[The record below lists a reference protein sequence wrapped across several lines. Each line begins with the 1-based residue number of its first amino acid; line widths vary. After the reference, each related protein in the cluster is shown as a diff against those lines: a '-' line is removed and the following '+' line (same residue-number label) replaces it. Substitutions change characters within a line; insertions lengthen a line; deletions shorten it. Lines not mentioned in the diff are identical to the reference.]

1 MPRAR
6 RQSIA
11 HDLPP
16 ELHPPPWPKSEE
28 GQQISAALN
37 AWALHSK
44 RPLVILLDEIDA
56 LQDHALISVLRQLRA
71 GYPRRP
77 DSFPASLALIGLR
90 DVRDY
95 KVKAGGSVHLG
106 TSSPFNIA
114 VRSITLRHF
123 TQNEAANLLQQH
135 TAETGQPFAPEA
147 EDQPAA
153 GPDRRR
159 GPSRRRGRRPSRRAA
174 PGQAG

>member
-1 MPRAR
+1 M
-6 RQSIA
+6 
-11 HDLPP
+11 
-16 ELHPPPWPKSEE
+16 
-28 GQQISAALN
+28 
-37 AWALHSK
+37 
-44 RPLVILLDEIDA
+44 
-56 LQDHALISVLRQLRA
+56 LRQLRA

-174 PGQAG
+174 PGWAG